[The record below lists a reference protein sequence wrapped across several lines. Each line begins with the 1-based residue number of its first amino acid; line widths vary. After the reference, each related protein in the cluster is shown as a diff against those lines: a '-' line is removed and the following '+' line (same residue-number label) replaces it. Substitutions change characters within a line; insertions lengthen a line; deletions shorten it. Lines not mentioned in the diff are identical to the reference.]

1 MTEVDKNNQTELLKN
16 ITQEIMGHLGYQA
29 EINVFSNE
37 KDPSLKIVSINSSEN
52 LSALIGK
59 NGQNIKALEQVI
71 KALYYKKL
79 GQRDESASTES
90 SISALG
96 RPTAL
101 MVDLNDYRRLRAKQ
115 IVERAVEAANR
126 VRSSKKAEALLPMS
140 SYERRLIH
148 VELASYP
155 DLETE
160 SIGEEP
166 KRRVVIRPLVI

>member
-1 MTEVDKNNQTELLKN
+1 MLENENNQDLLKN
-16 ITQEIMGHLGYQA
+16 ITQELLGQLGYQA
-29 EINVFSNE
+29 EVSIFSNE
-37 KDPSLKIVSINSSEN
+37 KDLNLKIVSISSSEN

-71 KALYYKKL
+71 KTLYYKK
-79 GQRDESASTES
+79 QTS
-90 SISALG
+90 SDSPA
-96 RPTAL
+96 TF
-101 MVDLNDYRRLRAKQ
+101 MVDLNDYRKLRAKQ
-115 IVERAVEAANR
+115 VVERAVEAAQR
-126 VRSSKKAEALLPMS
+126 VRTSKKAEALLPMS

-155 DLETE
+155 DIETE

>member
-1 MTEVDKNNQTELLKN
+1 MSENENNQDLLKN
-16 ITQEIMGHLGYQA
+16 ITQELLGQLGYQA
-29 EINVFSNE
+29 EVSIFSNE
-37 KDPSLKIVSINSSEN
+37 KDLNLKIVSISSSEN

-71 KALYYKKL
+71 KTLYYKK
-79 GQRDESASTES
+79 QTPSDSPATF
-90 SISALG
+90 
-96 RPTAL
+96 
-101 MVDLNDYRRLRAKQ
+101 MVDLNDYRKLRARQ
-115 IVERAVEAANR
+115 VMERAVEAAQR
-126 VRSSKKAEALLPMS
+126 VRISKKAEALLPMS

>member
-1 MTEVDKNNQTELLKN
+1 MPANENNNQEILKN

-29 EINVFSNE
+29 EVNVFSNE
-37 KDPSLKIVSINSSEN
+37 KDPSLKVVSINSSEN

-59 NGQNIKALEQVI
+59 NGQNIRALEQII
-71 KALYYKKL
+71 KALYYKKQKPSDAAPSTNL
-79 GQRDESASTES
+79 GQVT
-90 SISALG
+90 
-96 RPTAL
+96 TF
-101 MVDLNDYRRLRAKQ
+101 MVDLNDYRRLRSKQ
-115 IVERAVEAANR
+115 VVERAVEAANR
-126 VRSSKKAEALLPMS
+126 VRTSKKAEALLPMS

-166 KRRVVIRPLVI
+166 KRRVVIRPLII